1 MTLSTC
7 CQCLTR
13 LGAFLSLSLVLSLSV
28 AQGAETVSPQ
38 PACPDGSRIVSQS
51 PYLTLVVQWLG
62 RGGCLVG
69 VSRYDKLDLPHTGG
83 VLDPDGAAI
92 AKLHPTVLLAPDWV
106 TAATLA
112 KVTPAG
118 AQAVR
123 LGGFGSV
130 ADMIAMME
138 ATARAIHA
146 PETLPKIQ
154 AFQTELNQR
163 LAARPGKGRRVLLL
177 SACSGAPYAYGP
189 QTLLGDLFAR
199 AGFEILATDPRL
211 KFYGDVPALAKD
223 VAALKPE
230 LVLNFS
236 PVAAAQCSAALGN
249 LPARI
254 VTLPGD
260 DFAHPGPR
268 LLRGL
273 DDVQEAL

>member
-1 MTLSTC
+1 MILSTC
-7 CQCLTR
+7 CQRLSR
-13 LGAFLSLSLVLSLSV
+13 LGAILSLSLVLSLSV

-106 TAATLA
+106 TVATLA

-130 ADMIAMME
+130 ADMDQYY
-138 ATARAIHA
+138 T
-146 PETLPKIQ
+146 
-154 AFQTELNQR
+154 
-163 LAARPGKGRRVLLL
+163 
-177 SACSGAPYAYGP
+177 CY
-189 QTLLGDLFAR
+189 
-199 AGFEILATDPRL
+199 
-211 KFYGDVPALAKD
+211 
-223 VAALKPE
+223 
-230 LVLNFS
+230 
-236 PVAAAQCSAALGN
+236 C
-249 LPARI
+249 
-254 VTLPGD
+254 
-260 DFAHPGPR
+260 
-268 LLRGL
+268 
-273 DDVQEAL
+273 